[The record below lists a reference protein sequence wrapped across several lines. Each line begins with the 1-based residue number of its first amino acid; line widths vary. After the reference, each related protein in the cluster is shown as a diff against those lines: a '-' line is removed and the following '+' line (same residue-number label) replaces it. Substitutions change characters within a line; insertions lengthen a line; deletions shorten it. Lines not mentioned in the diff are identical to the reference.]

1 MRYCS
6 TDNIW
11 TFTRHDIA
19 CIASAFTHDLYSPLT
34 YELNGNERPVDAQLY
49 GDLTNTL
56 WQVTDPRL
64 PLHTEV
70 SKTLAF
76 TAYDLYRIFEEP
88 QYADLDDL
96 LVTPHPLSDGLP
108 AEN

>member
-6 TDNIW
+6 TDNSW
-11 TFTRHDIA
+11 TFTRHDVA
-19 CIASAFTHDLYSPLT
+19 CIASAITYDLYTPLT
-34 YELNGNERPVDAQLY
+34 YELNGTERPVDDLLY
-49 GDLTNTL
+49 TDLTNTL

-70 SKTLAF
+70 SRTLAF
-76 TAYDLYRIFEEP
+76 TAIDLYRIFEEP
-88 QYADLDDL
+88 QYADIDEL
-96 LVTPHPLSDGLP
+96 LVTPHPSSQGLP